1 MSGLDQLGALRQQLK
16 HEAEQRAAAEKKQK
30 AQAEQEQYESK
41 LFREAVGVVQ
51 PVRAVPKAKLATTAP
66 DPVAAPRLPNEQRA
80 SALSLSDEFE
90 PSLLLQ
96 GDAPL
101 SWQRPPLGSDVT
113 RQLRR
118 GHWPVQDQ
126 LDLHGA
132 RTNEAR
138 LLVGDFLTDCA
149 RHGVRC
155 VRIVHGKGHGSPD
168 REPVLKGKV
177 PQWLMQCEQ
186 VLAFCEAKPA
196 AGGSGALVV
205 LLKSTR

>member
-16 HEAEQRAAAEKKQK
+16 HEAERRADAEKKQK
-30 AQAEQEQYESK
+30 AQAEQAQYESK
-41 LFREAVGVVQ
+41 LFHEAVGVVQ
-51 PVRAVPKAKLATTAP
+51 PVRAVPKAKLTTTAP
-66 DPVAAPRLPNEQRA
+66 APVAAPRLPSEERA
-80 SALSLSDEFE
+80 SVTPLSDEFE
-90 PSLLLQ
+90 PGLLLED
-96 GDAPL
+96 GAPV
-101 SWQRPPLGSDVT
+101 SWQRPPLASDIT

-138 LLVGDFLTDCA
+138 LLVSDFLTDCSKY
-149 RHGVRC
+149 GVRC

-177 PQWLMQCEQ
+177 PQWLRQCEQ

-196 AGGSGALVV
+196 AGGSGALIV
-205 LLKSTR
+205 LLKGRR